1 MNNQDAKRQIE
12 PERESRVEKENG
24 RPAWLV
30 FLLAVIGLVY
40 LLNPTGGLI
49 ELIPDNIPLIG
60 NLDEGV
66 AAVLVWQGISRL
78 RSIKKKNTRKAKPE

>member
-78 RSIKKKNTRKAKPE
+78 RSIKKKNTRKVKPE

>member
-1 MNNQDAKRQIE
+1 MNNQDANRQIE
-12 PERESRVEKENG
+12 PERETRAEKENG

-40 LLNPTGGLI
+40 LLNPTGGLL

-78 RSIKKKNTRKAKPE
+78 RSIKKEKTRKAKPE

>member
-1 MNNQDAKRQIE
+1 MNNHDTNKQTEHDSGNRPQ
-12 PERESRVEKENG
+12 KENG

-49 ELIPDNIPLIG
+49 ELIPDNLPLVG

-78 RSIKKKNTRKAKPE
+78 RGLIKK

>member
-1 MNNQDAKRQIE
+1 MNNQDTVKLIE
-12 PERESRVEKENG
+12 PQSESSAKKENG

-30 FLLAVIGLVY
+30 FLLAVIGLIY

-49 ELIPDNIPLIG
+49 EFIPDNIPLVG

-78 RSIKKKNTRKAKPE
+78 RELKKKNPGFAKAD

>member
-1 MNNQDAKRQIE
+1 MNNHDTNKQIE
-12 PERESRVEKENG
+12 PESGNRPQKENG

-49 ELIPDNIPLIG
+49 ELIPDNLPLVG

-78 RSIKKKNTRKAKPE
+78 RGLMKK

>member
-1 MNNQDAKRQIE
+1 MNNQDTVKQIE
-12 PERESRVEKENG
+12 PHSESSAEKENV

-30 FLLAVIGLVY
+30 FLLAVIGLIY

-49 ELIPDNIPLIG
+49 ELIPDNIPLVG

-78 RSIKKKNTRKAKPE
+78 RALKKKKPGQAKAD